1 MEGIVIDG
9 LVSAVGALLGA
20 FVAGLGLGIKLQ
32 QKLNALKEAVA
43 DTKHQLAK
51 QFNEQLA
58 DTKDQIVQQFNEQLA
73 DTKHQLAKQF
83 NEQLAKSENAF
94 MEELKTA
101 KSEWLREI
109 GVLRQ
114 EQEVTSDRLEKNEA
128 ATKRVTHALAVILQQ
143 TAKRMGE
150 SGDDFR
156 RAAEDLMQSPQD

>member
-9 LVSAVGALLGA
+9 LVSVVGALLGA
-20 FVAGLGLGIKLQ
+20 FVAGVGLGIKLQ
-32 QKLNALKEAVA
+32 KKLDKLQKKLDALKEAVA
-43 DTKHQLAK
+43 ATKNQL
-51 QFNEQLA
+51 
-58 DTKDQIVQQFNEQLA
+58 VQ
-73 DTKHQLAKQF
+73 QF
-83 NEQLAKSENAF
+83 NEQLAKSENAL

-101 KSEWLREI
+101 KSESLREI

-114 EQEVTSDRLEKNEA
+114 KQEVTSDRLEKNEA

-156 RAAEDLMQSPQD
+156 RAAEDLMRSPQD